1 MTFVSLYPTTEARR
15 RIGTWNPV
23 TDIVESV
30 GGYTIKLDVPGFAK
44 DDLKV
49 RIHEG
54 VLTVS
59 GERKSPE
66 VIDNEYYSYNE
77 RPYGTFERSFRLPD
91 HVDSETIK
99 GSYEDGVLTLELTK
113 KEEAKPHLITIE

>member
-1 MTFVSLYPTTEARR
+1 MTLVSLYPKTEARR

>member
-1 MTFVSLYPTTEARR
+1 MTFVRLYPTTEVRR
-15 RIGTWNPV
+15 RTGNWNPA
-23 TDIVESV
+23 TDIVENAD
-30 GGYTIKLDVPGFAK
+30 GYTITLDVPGFAK
-44 DDLKV
+44 DDFKV

-54 VLTVS
+54 VLTVN

-66 VIDNEYYSYNE
+66 VTDEEYFSYNE

-91 HVDSETIK
+91 HIDSETIK

-113 KEEAKPHLITIE
+113 KEEAKPHLITVE